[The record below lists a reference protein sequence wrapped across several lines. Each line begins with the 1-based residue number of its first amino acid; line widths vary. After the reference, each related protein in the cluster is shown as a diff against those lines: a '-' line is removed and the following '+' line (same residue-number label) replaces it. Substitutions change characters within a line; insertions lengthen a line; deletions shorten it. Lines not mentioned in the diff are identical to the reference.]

1 MLPTTHLNPA
11 LLKKYVDPT
20 VYTVFEA
27 SIINISQEIRFKFAK
42 NLEIGRYIYSC
53 YKVMK

>member
-20 VYTVFEA
+20 IYTVFEA
-27 SIINISQEIRFKFAK
+27 SIINNRSVEIGFKFAK
-42 NLEIGRYIYSC
+42 NLEIGGHIL
-53 YKVMK
+53 VL

>member
-11 LLKKYVDPT
+11 LLKKYVDLT

-27 SIINISQEIRFKFAK
+27 SIINRSLGIRFKFAK
-42 NLEIGRYIYSC
+42 NLEIGTYS
-53 YKVMK
+53 YYTSKVME